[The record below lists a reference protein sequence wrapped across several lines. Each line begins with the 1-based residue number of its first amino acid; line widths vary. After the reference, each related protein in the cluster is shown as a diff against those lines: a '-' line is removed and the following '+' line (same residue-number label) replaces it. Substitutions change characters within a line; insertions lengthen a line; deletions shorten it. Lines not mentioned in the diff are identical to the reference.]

1 MTKLIARPELA
12 TCPFYN
18 QIRLL
23 SKFNIAAKGPTDAR
37 ALTRKIL
44 GNEEFCLQI
53 DAHTAFTREW
63 DELAK
68 LEWYKTGNE
77 FAILSTAPAD
87 VKDQQEYESWTGS
100 KSGEVPRQ
108 CTVKVMETK
117 VPDFV
122 SPADGK
128 VSHLNKPL
136 LSHSWSAAFSFSKC
150 HLEETAP
157 YDPFTPHIFSAE
169 QFPRF
174 ARFWTRGYDVYT
186 PSRNIVYHDYSE
198 PPHSMEW
205 LRPRFQRAG
214 MASIERIKSFL
225 HIDNP
230 DTTESDLANL
240 GIYGLGKRRSLA
252 QLQDFVGFN
261 LQEVKE
267 LEVRAREIKRERVVT
282 CVNSH
287 AHLTRAVS
295 HACVL

>member
-1 MTKLIARPELA
+1 MTKLIARPELE
-12 TCPFYN
+12 TCPFYG

-23 SKFNIAAKGPTDAR
+23 SMYNVAAKGPADAR

-53 DAHTAFTREW
+53 DAHTTFTRDW

-68 LEWYKTGNE
+68 LEWQKTGNE

-87 VKDQQEYESWTGS
+87 MKQQQEYESWTGS
-100 KSGEVPRQ
+100 KSGQVPRQ
-108 CTVKVMETK
+108 CMVNILETN

-128 VSHLNKPL
+128 VSHLDKPL

-150 HLEETAP
+150 HIEETAP
-157 YDPFTPHIFSAE
+157 YDPFTPYIMSAE

-186 PSRNIVYHDYSE
+186 PSRNIVYHDYGE
-198 PPHSMEW
+198 HPKGLGMDW
-205 LRPRFQRAG
+205 VKPRFLKVRVT
-214 MASIERIKSFL
+214 SIERIKSFL
-225 HIDNP
+225 RIDNP
-230 DTTESDLANL
+230 DTHESDLANL

-252 QLQDFVGFN
+252 QLQDFVGIN
-261 LQEVKE
+261 LHTNKFDK
-267 LEVRAREIKRERVVT
+267 EVRTKRQ
-282 CVNSH
+282 SIYIYI
-287 AHLTRAVS
+287 
-295 HACVL
+295 

>member
-1 MTKLIARPELA
+1 MTKLIALPELG
-12 TCPFYN
+12 TCPFFN

-23 SKFNIAAKGPTDAR
+23 SRHNIAAKGPADAR

-68 LEWYKTGNE
+68 LEWHKTGNE

-87 VKDQQEYESWTGS
+87 MKEQQDYESWTGS

-108 CTVKVMETK
+108 CMLNILETS

-128 VSHLNKPL
+128 VSHLDKPL

-150 HLEETAP
+150 HVEETAP

-186 PSRNIVYHDYSE
+186 PSRNIVDHDYRK
-198 PPHSMEW
+198 PPNSMEW
-205 LRPRFQRAG
+205 FKPRFQKARVT
-214 MASIERIKSFL
+214 SIKRIKSFL

-230 DTTESDLANL
+230 DTPESDLANL

-252 QLQDFVGFN
+252 QLQDFVGIN
-261 LQEVKE
+261 LHTKKFDK
-267 LEVRAREIKRERVVT
+267 EVRTKREDVIT
-282 CVNSH
+282 FADSMPI
-287 AHLTRAVS
+287 
-295 HACVL
+295 